1 MTSLTEQIIELNANY
16 NELGEDLVL
25 LESVLQA
32 DQRENAF
39 PREYVAS
46 SLARV
51 TDYIQQHTEAINQ
64 MAEYLSTTPK
74 GFATPHQ

>member
-16 NELGEDLVL
+16 NDLGEDLVL

-32 DQRENAF
+32 NQRENDF
-39 PREYVAS
+39 PEELVAS
-46 SLARV
+46 SLTRV
-51 TDYIQQHTEAINQ
+51 NDYIHQHTGEINHL
-64 MAEYLSTTPK
+64 AEYLRTTPK